1 MTGMNTYVNSKNYI
15 FTEGGTT
22 IELTCVTSRDAT
34 YSNDVSENAIE
45 SGYKIGDS
53 VITKPIEITLSQVT
67 SDDFEKWESVY
78 NSLISNRVLCTVQT
92 TEYIYENMILTN
104 CKKTRD
110 NSKLQCKFDLT
121 FKQVIIIS
129 SQGIDMP
136 DNYDYLKA
144 LCANGNDT
152 EQGTQSNE
160 EIFGNSDSDDNSEN
174 SNSNS
179 NSEIEENTEKSLL
192 AGYFDTFKSGISS
205 LL

>member
-1 MTGMNTYVNSKNYI
+1 MNTYSNSKNYI
-15 FTEGGTT
+15 FPQGGSSV
-22 IELTCVTSRDAT
+22 ELTCVTSREST
-34 YSNDVSENAIE
+34 YSNDVSDNSVEN
-45 SGYKIGDS
+45 GYKVSDS
-53 VITKPIEITLSQVT
+53 IITKPIEITLSQVT
-67 SDDFEKWESVY
+67 SGDFEKWESLY
-78 NSLISNRVLCTVQT
+78 NSLVDNRVLCTVQT

-121 FKQVIIIS
+121 FRQIIIIS

-144 LCANGNDT
+144 LCANDKDT
-152 EQGTQSNE
+152 DQGTKNNE

-179 NSEIEENTEKSLL
+179 NSNSEIEENTEESIL

>member
-1 MTGMNTYVNSKNYI
+1 MAGMNTYSNSKNYI

-67 SDDFEKWESVY
+67 SDDFEKCESVY

-144 LCANGNDT
+144 LYANGKDT
-152 EQGTQSNE
+152 DQRTKSNE
-160 EIFGNSDSDDNSEN
+160 EIFGNGESGYGNETTSNTEDNA
-174 SNSNS
+174 
-179 NSEIEENTEKSLL
+179 EKSLL
-192 AGYFDTFKSGISS
+192 AGYYDTAKSGIST
-205 LL
+205 LLGY

>member
-1 MTGMNTYVNSKNYI
+1 MAGMNTYSNSKNYI

-110 NSKLQCKFDLT
+110 NSKLQCKFDIT

-144 LCANGNDT
+144 LCANGKDT
-152 EQGTQSNE
+152 DQGTKNNE
-160 EIFGNSDSDDNSEN
+160 EIFGNGGDGGSTTYTDSTTETEN
-174 SNSNS
+174 NA
-179 NSEIEENTEKSLL
+179 EKSLL
-192 AGYFDTFKSGISS
+192 AGYFDTVKSGISS